1 MYIVKKIF
9 ISTDK
14 KICEVYKASIDYKF
28 WEEQNF
34 IIDKETNNK
43 IFFEN
48 PLIDEKIV
56 IYDNNQ
62 FLNEIYEYFYS
73 DLLKKVKEEVIRI
86 YITYTIIEK

>member
-34 IIDKETNNK
+34 IIDKDSNDK

-48 PLIDEKIV
+48 PLINEKIV

-73 DLLKKVKEEVIRI
+73 DLLKKVKEEIIRI

>member
-1 MYIVKKIF
+1 MKNILYQFYLNNKTSQLYTYNMYIVKKIF

-34 IIDKETNNK
+34 IINKETNNK

-56 IYDNNQ
+56 IYDNIQ
-62 FLNEIYEYFYS
+62 FLNEI
-73 DLLKKVKEEVIRI
+73 
-86 YITYTIIEK
+86 

>member
-14 KICEVYKASIDYKF
+14 KICEVYKASIDYNF

-34 IIDKETNNK
+34 IIDKDSNNK
-43 IFFEN
+43 IYFEN
-48 PLIDEKIV
+48 PLIDEKII

-62 FLNEIYEYFYS
+62 FINDIYEYFYS
-73 DLLKKVKEEVIRI
+73 NLLKKVQEEVIRI
-86 YITYTIIEK
+86 YITYTIIKK

>member
-34 IIDKETNNK
+34 IINKETNNK

-62 FLNEIYEYFYS
+62 FLNEIYEYFYR
-73 DLLKKVKEEVIRI
+73 DLLKKVKEEIIRI

>member
-34 IIDKETNNK
+34 IINKETNNK

>member
-48 PLIDEKIV
+48 PLIDEKII

-62 FLNEIYEYFYS
+62 FINDIYEYFYS
-73 DLLKKVKEEVIRI
+73 NLLKKVQEEVIRI
-86 YITYTIIEK
+86 YITYTIIKK